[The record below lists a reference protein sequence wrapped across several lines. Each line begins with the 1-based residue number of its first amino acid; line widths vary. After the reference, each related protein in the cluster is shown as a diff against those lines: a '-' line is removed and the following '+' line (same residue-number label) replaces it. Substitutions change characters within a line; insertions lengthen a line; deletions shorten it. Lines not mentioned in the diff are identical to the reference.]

1 MFVFLLKAN
10 FKLFVRYHILIKKI
24 LFSKVTGVGI
34 CFSHV
39 SKLRAISMNTHYLVC
54 LSPYSKFS
62 TATTT
67 GSTPR
72 SELARKQRCERNEGS
87 SKTPSEL
94 SSIPYI
100 KLDSEVTFTAISPTS
115 WVRVI
120 LFPKLVVNALTS
132 NKAMSR
138 RILNG
143 VSTFLCTNTYY
154 FWTK

>member
-1 MFVFLLKAN
+1 MQSQMFVFLLKAN
-10 FKLFVRYHILIKKI
+10 FKIFVRYHVLIQTVF
-24 LFSKVTGVGI
+24 FSEVTGVGI

-39 SKLRAISMNTHYLVC
+39 SVLRAISINTYYPVC
-54 LSPYSKFS
+54 VSSLYSKCS
-62 TATTT
+62 TART
-67 GSTPR
+67 R
-72 SELARKQRCERNEGS
+72 SELVRKQRCERNEGS
-87 SKTPSEL
+87 SKTSSKL

-100 KLDSEVTFTAISPTS
+100 KLDGEVTFTAISPTS